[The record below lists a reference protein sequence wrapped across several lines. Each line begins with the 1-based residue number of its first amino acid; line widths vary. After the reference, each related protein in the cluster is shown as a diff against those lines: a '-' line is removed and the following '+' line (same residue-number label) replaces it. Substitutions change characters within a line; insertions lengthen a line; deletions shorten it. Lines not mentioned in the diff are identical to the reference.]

1 MFPLPSSLSPVFHYK
16 RKPHKTQYFYTM
28 IDNTTFIKYN
38 NTNIFFKKEM
48 MSWTPVPYAKLLFC

>member
-1 MFPLPSSLSPVFHYK
+1 MRTLSHKLTIFD
-16 RKPHKTQYFYTM
+16 KTQYFYTM